1 MRCIETKNM
10 SFIIGIV
17 VMINNNMR
25 CIETMFIIDGLTE
38 VSEINNNMRCIET
51 YLLTTYLNL
60 PDIDK

>member
-1 MRCIETKNM
+1 
-10 SFIIGIV
+10 
-17 VMINNNMR
+17 MINNNMR